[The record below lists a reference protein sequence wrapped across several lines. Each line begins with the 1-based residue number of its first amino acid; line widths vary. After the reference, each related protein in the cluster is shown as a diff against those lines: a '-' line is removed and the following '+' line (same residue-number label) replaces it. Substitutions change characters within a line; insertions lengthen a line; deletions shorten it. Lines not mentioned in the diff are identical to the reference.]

1 MQAIQNIIDIIE
13 ASIQEDPAREITSGG
28 FIKAGYD
35 SQVDELRAIQSNSLA
50 WLADYQQKLC
60 EQTWIP
66 SLKIKYTNVSGYFID
81 VLKSQVEKVPPTFIL
96 RQTLVTGNRYITQ
109 ELKEFE
115 TKLLNAESLLAAREY
130 ELFQNIR
137 REVNDSFQT
146 IKHQWQVTSNID
158 FAATMAYIATENNY
172 VRPQITT
179 NEPLKIVAGRH
190 PVVEKIERDFI
201 ANNLEFGEGES
212 IHIITGPNM
221 WGKSTFLRQNALIV
235 LLAHIGSFVPA
246 REARIPLTDR
256 IFSRVGAS
264 DNLFSGQSTFMV
276 EMQETAYILNNA
288 TSNSFI
294 IIDEIGRWTST
305 FDGMSLAW
313 GVLKYLHDTIQA
325 PTLFATHY
333 HELID
338 ASYDLPWVKNFSVA
352 VGENEE
358 NLVFLRKIIPGGIKK
373 SFGIEVARI
382 AGINPKVIEESKKM
396 LQSLETGHKKNT
408 VSQLQL
414 GIGNPEKEI
423 IYIEKSSPVEDE
435 LKKLDINTLT
445 PMEALMKLD
454 ELKKRV

>member
-1 MQAIQNIIDIIE
+1 
-13 ASIQEDPAREITSGG
+13 
-28 FIKAGYD
+28 
-35 SQVDELRAIQSNSLA
+35 
-50 WLADYQQKLC
+50 
-60 EQTWIP
+60 
-66 SLKIKYTNVSGYFID
+66 
-81 VLKSQVEKVPPTFIL
+81 
-96 RQTLVTGNRYITQ
+96 
-109 ELKEFE
+109 
-115 TKLLNAESLLAAREY
+115 
-130 ELFQNIR
+130 
-137 REVNDSFQT
+137 
-146 IKHQWQVTSNID
+146 
-158 FAATMAYIATENNY
+158 MAYIATENNY

-179 NEPLKIVAGRH
+179 EEPLKIIAGRH

-201 ANNLEFGEGES
+201 ANNLEFWEGES

-288 TSNSFI
+288 TSKSFI

-358 NLVFLRKIIPGGIKK
+358 NLVFLRKIIPWGIKK

-423 IYIEKSSPVEDE
+423 IYIEKSSLVEDE

-445 PMEALMKLD
+445 PMEALVKID
-454 ELKKRV
+454 ELKKKL

>member
-1 MQAIQNIIDIIE
+1 MQAIKHIIDIIDQ
-13 ASIQEDPAREITSGG
+13 SIQEDPAREITSGG
-28 FIKAGYD
+28 FIKEGYD

-60 EQTWIP
+60 EQTGIS
-66 SLKIKYTNVSGYFID
+66 SLKIKYTNVSRYFID

-158 FAATMAYIATENNY
+158 FAATMAHIATENNY

-179 NEPLKIVAGRH
+179 EEPLKIIAGRH

-201 ANNLEFGEGES
+201 ANNLEFWEGES
-212 IHIITGPNM
+212 IHIVTGPNM

-246 REARIPLTDR
+246 REARIPLTDK

-288 TSNSFI
+288 TSKSFI

-313 GVLKYLHDTIQA
+313 GVLKYLHGTIQA

-358 NLVFLRKIIPGGIKK
+358 NLVFLRKIIPWGIKK

-414 GIGNPEKEI
+414 GIGSPEKEI
-423 IYIEKSSPVEDE
+423 IYIEKSSLVEDE

-445 PMEALMKLD
+445 PMEALVKID
-454 ELKKRV
+454 ELKKKL